1 MQRHFYGNNCGLL
14 SVQGIEK
21 KKSGLS
27 ELSLPTYIGGTEIAV
42 EPSMEGVWPRKV
54 QDESLS

>member
-1 MQRHFYGNNCGLL
+1 MEILVACFLFKGLK
-14 SVQGIEK
+14 K

-42 EPSMEGVWPRKV
+42 EPSVEGVWPRKV